1 MSEENISLYDL
12 LNLSIGTPHR
22 GAVNFGAL
30 HALLHAVLR
39 QLNIRDMK
47 TRWRDTPLGHGL
59 PDAPV
64 GVTAA
69 KQDHHAEEEHQIQ
82 RDLST
87 EEQDDRSD
95 TELQERIAS
104 SSPPTP
110 SSGPA
115 ADRRLRSRIETCED
129 DVSKAM
135 KLIQEL
141 HNQKDN
147 LKEEIKKLRHQQKV
161 AGAEAEAV
169 TAVEKCCH
177 RVDALEETVSSL
189 RDTFQK
195 YPDPELLSQC
205 VTWDVMQS
213 TLLSEKE
220 NLQKERVNSGVVDPA
235 TVVQPA
241 YTPFNSNFPAVNTA
255 PSHTS
260 TPSSSHPVEDTGR
273 PAAPSSPSISGQ
285 ISTLQEVTDAR
296 PATEA
301 PSVLSG
307 PPQQT
312 HPKTGQTAA
321 GMPLSRKASGSER
334 YPETVEALR
343 NISKLK
349 ERFNKLEA
357 RVAALEEG
365 KVDHSQLTHLR
376 ELITNKGSQDASDNL
391 MDQLNQQRAL
401 IDSLMSDRE
410 KLDNLED
417 MFMNLTS
424 QDRET
429 TSEAASGS
437 ADSDSKASHELR
449 QQISYVRTSVKKLEE
464 DMEQLKAKKAL
475 SEERTTDPHLQ
486 DQLDDLRGMLE
497 DMMLSLTSELS
508 SSLQDEAGQDE
519 SDSQGLGQSKARS
532 ASTTSTVNTGRKL
545 SRLFQHYEQLQD
557 TVNSLLQQQTGGRA
571 GALKDIEKVELVN
584 DVQKAILQL
593 QAECEKLHETTRCL
607 HEDNREKQ
615 SHIEELYKTTEELEE
630 KKADKQM
637 VESEIKADKSALESK
652 VSRLQFDSVT
662 EQLNTMFH
670 ELLNKVT
677 GQEQDWHK
685 VIDKLSTEM
694 ECKLNR
700 IELDSVKKQLEGRW
714 KNIHEKLQ
722 AQGAPEL
729 DDAAGL
735 RKQLVDR
742 FHCLSCD
749 RPVVKYTP
757 GPHSVKLPSSPGFP
771 SHKSIRPFTVY
782 ALEQFRQHYRSERIS
797 EVTDYSHLPVSRSC
811 GGIHTVTSA
820 GQRRTGLQYMKHH
833 TQTEVDGAIQS
844 EEIDIVGLDG
854 HIYRGRLNA
863 PAMRNTETKL
873 PTISTKDGMFKPK
886 DKAKCSLSHKPTT
899 SPGGGTRRS
908 GSPPPQCQECPVQ
921 PLSLQQLGS
930 GLARVSSGLHVS
942 ELPHSGF
949 TCSREQRRASG

>member
-410 KLDNLED
+410 K
-417 MFMNLTS
+417 
-424 QDRET
+424 
-429 TSEAASGS
+429 
-437 ADSDSKASHELR
+437 
-449 QQISYVRTSVKKLEE
+449 
-464 DMEQLKAKKAL
+464 
-475 SEERTTDPHLQ
+475 
-486 DQLDDLRGMLE
+486 
-497 DMMLSLTSELS
+497 
-508 SSLQDEAGQDE
+508 
-519 SDSQGLGQSKARS
+519 
-532 ASTTSTVNTGRKL
+532 
-545 SRLFQHYEQLQD
+545 
-557 TVNSLLQQQTGGRA
+557 
-571 GALKDIEKVELVN
+571 KVELVN

-782 ALEQFRQHYRSERIS
+782 ALEQFRQHYRSLKPGTNRYNFEVANPGRRREQLQKSHAVMCRQIESVQKRLKHCDRAGSCDTVSNNLIQNQPGTLHERIS